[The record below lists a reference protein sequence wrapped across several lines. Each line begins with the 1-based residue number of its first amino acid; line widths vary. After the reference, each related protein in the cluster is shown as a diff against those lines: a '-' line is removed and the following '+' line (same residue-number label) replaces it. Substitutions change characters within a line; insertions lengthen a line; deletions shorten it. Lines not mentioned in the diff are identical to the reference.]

1 MNEVESFTIPYLIRI
16 WLRTRFKLVE
26 AIREWFGAHLME
38 DLVVTRIIPKQENEE
53 RIGSVLVVGSGIGGM
68 QAALDLANSGLMVHM
83 VNDEPSIGG
92 TMSRLDKTFP
102 TGDCAMC
109 MISPR
114 MVESSRHPNIKMH
127 TMAKVVSVSGHEG
140 NFTATIELKARYVD
154 PERCTG
160 CGACESEC
168 PTKVFNVFNLGL
180 DKRKAI
186 YALFPQAVPNTRA
199 IDPAHCLYLTKKVCR
214 KCEKVCDAKAINFED
229 QDKLIDVQVGSI
241 ILTPGL
247 KTYQPEIR
255 QELGYGKLQNVVT
268 SLQFE
273 RLLSA
278 SGPCSGTVAR
288 PSDGRHPKRLAW
300 IQCVG
305 SRNSHNSNP
314 WCSSVCCMY
323 AAKQSIIAKEHDS
336 EVQSTIF
343 YMELRAFGKDFDKY
357 IEKAKKDAG
366 VVYKRAMISE
376 IIEDPETRNLLIHT
390 VGEDGRLVNEEFDMV
405 ILSIGFEPRKD
416 AFELAKIFG
425 ISTDEYGFPQTS
437 KLRPVETS
445 RKGVYVAGTYQGPKD
460 IPETVIQGSGAAAQ
474 AMALLGDRRGTEVKE
489 VILPDEKDIAGEEPK
504 IGVFVCHCG
513 TNIAGTVDVK
523 KVAEMAAKEPG
534 VAHSETVIYACAPDG
549 QQKIRELIKEKGLNR
564 VVVASCTPRTHA
576 PLFQDTIREVGLNKF
591 LFELADIRE
600 QCSWCHMHDNENATK
615 KAIEIV
621 NMNVAK
627 TKRLVPVTT
636 SSVGVNHTALV
647 VGGGI
652 AGMTASL
659 SLAEQGYG
667 VHLVERSDSLGGL
680 LKNVRANLE
689 GDDVQAFLADV
700 VRKVENNAAITVHT
714 GTTVEKIDGF
724 VGNFEST
731 LVDKE
736 KIGHGAF
743 LIASGGVEYSPIE
756 YGYEQSDKIITQ
768 RELEILLAEKG
779 PEKDKCYVMI
789 QCVGS
794 REEPNNYCSRICC
807 QDALKNSIAIKEKAP
822 DAQVVVIYRDLRAY
836 GLKEDYYRRARDLG
850 VLFLLYTPEAKPQV
864 EVIGDKIKVN
874 LAGKVLD
881 REMAIDADYV
891 VLSTGLRPQPDG
903 DEFAK
908 KFKLTCNIDGFLLE
922 AHVKLRPVDF
932 PSEGFFLAGLAH
944 APKNLEETISQSL
957 AAAGRVGALLS
968 HKSLTVSGVISKH
981 NRDICMSCLACVKKC
996 PFGAPFID
1004 VDGKVS
1010 HNEVKCTG
1018 CGICAGVCP
1027 AKAYQVNYFRDDQI
1041 LAMIDS
1047 VTEMR

>member
-1 MNEVESFTIPYLIRI
+1 
-16 WLRTRFKLVE
+16 
-26 AIREWFGAHLME
+26 ME
-38 DLVVTRIIPKQENEE
+38 DLAVTRITPQQENSD

-68 QAALDLANSGLMVHM
+68 QAALDLANSGLMVHLI
-83 VNDEPSIGG
+83 NDEPSIGG

-127 TMAKVVSVSGHEG
+127 TMARVAGVSGQEG
-140 NFTATIELKARYVD
+140 NFTATIEQKARYVD
-154 PERCTG
+154 ADRCTG
-160 CGACESEC
+160 CGECEPKC
-168 PTKVFNVFNLGL
+168 PSKVFNVFNQGL

-199 IDPAHCLYLTKKVCR
+199 IDPAHCLYLTKNVCR
-214 KCEKVCDAKAINFED
+214 KCEKVCQANAINFED
-229 QDKLIDVQVGSI
+229 QDKLFDVQVGSV

-255 QELGYGKLQNVVT
+255 QELGYGKLKNVVT

-288 PSDGRHPKRLAW
+288 PSDGGHPKRLAW
-300 IQCVG
+300 VQCVG

-323 AAKQSIIAKEHDS
+323 AAKQSIIAKEHDN
-336 EVQSTIF
+336 EVQATVF

-357 IEKAKKDAG
+357 IEKAKNDAE
-366 VVYKRAMISE
+366 VVYKRAMVAE
-376 IIEDPETRNLLIHT
+376 VVEDPETQNLLIHS
-390 VGEDGRLVNEEFDMV
+390 VGDDGKLVKEEFDMV
-405 ILSIGFEPRKD
+405 ILSIGFEPRDD
-416 AFELAKIFG
+416 AAEFSKIFG
-425 ISTDEYGFPQTS
+425 IDTDEYGFAQTS
-437 KLRPVETS
+437 KLRPVATS

-460 IPETVIQGSGAAAQ
+460 IPETVIQGSGAAAE
-474 AMALLGDRRGTEVKE
+474 AMALLGDKRGTEVEE
-489 VILPDEKDIAGEEPK
+489 VILPDERDIEGEEPK
-504 IGVFVCHCG
+504 VGVIVCHCG
-513 TNIAGTVDVK
+513 TNIAGTVDVQ
-523 KVAEMAAKEPG
+523 KVADVAANEPG
-534 VAHSETVIYACAPDG
+534 VTHTETIIYACAPDG
-549 QQKIRELIKEKGLNR
+549 QQKIRDLIQEKGLNR
-564 VVVASCTPRTHA
+564 VVVASCTPRTHS

-600 QCSWCHMHDNENATK
+600 QCSWCHMNDNENATN

-621 NMNVAK
+621 NMTIAK
-627 TKRLVPVTT
+627 TKRLDPV
-636 SSVGVNHTALV
+636 SSASVGVNHTALV

-652 AGMTASL
+652 SGMTAAL
-659 SLAEQGYG
+659 SLVDQGYG
-667 VHLVERSDSLGGL
+667 VHLVERFDSLGGL
-680 LKNVRANLE
+680 LKNVRYNLE
-689 GDDVQAFLADV
+689 GEAVQPFLADV
-700 VRKVENNAAITVHT
+700 IERVENSPAITVHK
-714 GTTVEKIDGF
+714 GATVDKIDGF
-724 VGNFEST
+724 VGNFETT
-731 LVDKE
+731 LSNQKNV
-736 KIGHGAF
+736 GHGAL
-743 LIASGGVEYSPIE
+743 LIASGGTEYSPTE
-756 YGYEQSDKIITQ
+756 YEYEQSDKVITQ
-768 RELEILLAEKG
+768 RELEAQLAEKD
-779 PEKDKCYVMI
+779 PEDQQTYVMI

-794 REEPNNYCSRICC
+794 REDPNNYCSRICC

-822 DAQVVVIYRDLRAY
+822 EAQVVVIYRDMRSY

-850 VLFLLYTPEAKPQV
+850 VLFFLYTPDEKPQV
-864 EVIGDKIKVN
+864 EVGDDKVRVT
-874 LAGKVLD
+874 LAGKVLGK
-881 REMAIDADYV
+881 EMAIDADYV

-908 KFKLTCNIDGFLLE
+908 TLKLTCNIDGFLLE

-968 HKSLTVSGVISKH
+968 NDSLTVSGVISKH

-1004 VDGKVS
+1004 EDGMVS

-1027 AKAYQVNYFRDDQI
+1027 AKAYQVNYFRDDQL

-1047 VTEMR
+1047 VTEMD

>member
-1 MNEVESFTIPYLIRI
+1 M
-16 WLRTRFKLVE
+16 TRMTPQQNNADK
-26 AIREWFGAHLME
+26 
-38 DLVVTRIIPKQENEE
+38 
-53 RIGSVLVVGSGIGGM
+53 IGSVLVVGSGIGGM
-68 QAALDLANSGLMVHM
+68 QAALDLANSGFMVHM
-83 VNDEPSIGG
+83 VSDEPSIGG

-114 MVESSRHPNIKMH
+114 MVESSRHPNIKLH
-127 TMAKVVSVSGHEG
+127 TLAKVQSIDGHEG
-140 NFTATIELKARYVD
+140 NFVATINQRARYVD
-154 PERCTG
+154 PDKCTG
-160 CGACESEC
+160 CGACEPKC
-168 PTKVFNVFNLGL
+168 PTKVFDSFNQGL
-180 DKRKAI
+180 NKRKAI

-199 IDPAHCLYLTKKVCR
+199 IDPQNCLYLTKNVCR
-214 KCEKVCDAKAINFED
+214 KCEKVCDANAINFED
-229 QDKLIDVQVGSI
+229 TDKEIEINIGSV

-247 KTYQPEIR
+247 ATYQPEIR
-255 QELGYGKLQNVVT
+255 QEFGYGRHKNVVT

-278 SGPCSGTVAR
+278 SGPCGGEVAR
-288 PSDGRHPKRLAW
+288 PSDGTHPKRLAW

-323 AAKQSIIAKEHDS
+323 AAKQSIIAKEHDPD
-336 EVQSTIF
+336 VQSTVF

-357 IEKAKKDAG
+357 IEKAKNDAE
-366 VVYKRAMISE
+366 VVYKRAMVSE
-376 IIEDPETRNLLIHT
+376 VIEDRETGNLFIHSVGDDGKLI
-390 VGEDGRLVNEEFDMV
+390 NEEFDMV

-416 AFELAKIFG
+416 AIEFSEIFG
-425 ISTDEYGFPQTS
+425 ISSDEYGFAKTS

-445 RKGVYVAGTYQGPKD
+445 RQGIYVAGTYQGPKD
-460 IPETVIQGSGAAAQ
+460 IPETVIQGSGAAAE
-474 AMALLGDRRGTEVKE
+474 AMALLGSKRGSEVTEV
-489 VILPDEKDIAGEEPK
+489 VLPDERDTTGEEPR
-504 IGVFVCHCG
+504 IGVIVCHCG

-523 KVAEMAAKEPG
+523 KVAEVAAGEPG
-534 VAHSETVIYACAPDG
+534 VAHSETIIYACAPDG
-549 QQKIRELIKEKGLNR
+549 QQKIRDLVQEKNLNR
-564 VVVASCTPRTHA
+564 VVVASCTPRTHG
-576 PLFQDTIREVGLNKF
+576 PLFMDTIREVGLNKF

-600 QCSWCHMHDNENATK
+600 QCSWCHMSDKENATS

-627 TKRLVPVTT
+627 TRLLAPVTT
-636 SSVGVNHTALV
+636 ASVGVDHTALV

-652 AGMTASL
+652 AGMNASL
-659 SLAEQGYG
+659 SLAAQGYG
-667 VHLVERSDSLGGL
+667 VHLVERSNELGGL
-680 LKNVRANLE
+680 LRNVYTTID
-689 GDDVQAFLADV
+689 GDDVQGYLEDII
-700 VRKVENNAAITVHT
+700 RKVTTNSAITVHLE
-714 GTTVEKIDGF
+714 TTVEKIDGF
-724 VGNFEST
+724 VGNFNST
-731 LVDKE
+731 MENGTTLA
-736 KIGHGAF
+736 HGAL
-743 LIASGGVEYSPIE
+743 LIAAGGVEYEPVE
-756 YGYEQSDKIITQ
+756 YGYEQSDRVITQ
-768 RELEILLAEKG
+768 RQLETELNTNG
-779 PEKDKCYVMI
+779 PEKEATYVMI

-807 QDALKNSIAIKEKAP
+807 QDALKNAIAIKQKSPEAK
-822 DAQVVVIYRDLRAY
+822 VIVLYRDMRSY
-836 GLKEDYYRRARDLG
+836 GLKEDYYRQARDLG
-850 VLFLLYTPEAKPQV
+850 VLFFLYTPDLKPQT
-864 EVIGDKIKVN
+864 EIRGDKVQVTFLSTI
-874 LAGKVLD
+874 LGKDMVV
-881 REMAIDADYV
+881 DADYL

-903 DEFAK
+903 NEFAK

-968 HKSLTVSGVISKH
+968 KEKLSVSGVISKH
-981 NRDICMSCLACVKKC
+981 NRDLCMSCLACVRRC

-1004 VDGKVS
+1004 EDGKVS

-1027 AKAYQVNYFRDDQI
+1027 AKAYQVNYFRDDQL

-1047 VTEMR
+1047 VTEK

>member
-1 MNEVESFTIPYLIRI
+1 
-16 WLRTRFKLVE
+16 
-26 AIREWFGAHLME
+26 ME
-38 DLVVTRIIPKQENEE
+38 DFAVTKITPPQDNKE

-68 QAALDLANSGLMVHM
+68 QAALDLADSGLLVHM
-83 VNDEPSIGG
+83 VNDEPSVGG

-127 TMAKVVSVSGHEG
+127 TLASVSAITGEEG
-140 NFTATIELKARYVD
+140 NFTATIHQKARYVD
-154 PERCTG
+154 PDRCTG
-160 CGACESEC
+160 CADCEPKC
-168 PTKVFNVFNLGL
+168 PSKVFNVFNQGL

-199 IDPAHCLYLTKKVCR
+199 IDPNHCLYLTKNVCR
-214 KCEKVCDAKAINFED
+214 KCEKVCQADAINFED
-229 QDKLIDVQVGSI
+229 KDTFIDVHVGSVV
-241 ILTPGL
+241 LTPGL

-255 QELGYGKLQNVVT
+255 QELGYGKHQNVVT

-278 SGPCSGTVAR
+278 SGPSSGTVER
-288 PSDGRHPKRLAW
+288 PSDGGHPKRLAW

-323 AAKQSIIAKEHDS
+323 AAKQSIIAKEHDN
-336 EVQSTIF
+336 EIQSTVF

-357 IEKAKKDAG
+357 IDKAKNDAE
-366 VVYKRAMISE
+366 VVYKRAMVAE
-376 IIEDPETRNLLIHT
+376 IVEDPETKDLIIHS
-390 VGEDGRLVNEEFDMV
+390 VADDGKLVKEEFDMV
-405 ILSIGFEPRKD
+405 ILSIGFEPRED
-416 AFELAKIFG
+416 AADFAQIFG
-425 ISTDEYGFPQTS
+425 IDTDEYGFAQTS

-445 RKGVYVAGTYQGPKD
+445 RKGVYVAGIYQGPKD
-460 IPETVIQGSGAAAQ
+460 IPETVIQGSGAAAE
-474 AMALLGDRRGTEVKE
+474 AMALLGESRGTEVEK
-489 VILPDEKDIAGEEPK
+489 VVLPDEKDIEDEEPK
-504 IGVFVCHCG
+504 IGVIVCHCG
-513 TNIAGTVDVK
+513 TNIAGVVDVE
-523 KVAEMAAKEPG
+523 KVADAALDEQG
-534 VAHSETVIYACAPDG
+534 VAHAETIVYACAPDG
-549 QQKIRELIKEKGLNR
+549 QQKIRELIQEKGLNR

-600 QCSWCHMHDNENATK
+600 QCSWCHMHDNEHATS

-627 TKRLVPVTT
+627 TRNLVPVTT
-636 SSVGVNHTALV
+636 GSVGVNHTALV
-647 VGGGI
+647 IGGGI

-659 SLAEQGYG
+659 SLVAQGYG
-667 VHLVERSDSLGGL
+667 VHLVERSETLGGL
-680 LKNVRANLE
+680 LTNVRYNLE
-689 GDDVQAFLADV
+689 GDELQPYLADV
-700 VRKVENNAAITVHT
+700 IEKVKNNSAITLHM
-714 GTTVEKIDGF
+714 GTTVDQIDGF
-724 VGNFEST
+724 VGNFET
-731 LVDKE
+731 ILANKE
-736 KIGHGAF
+736 TIGHGAM
-743 LIASGGVEYSPIE
+743 LIASGGVEYQPAE
-756 YGYEQSDKIITQ
+756 YNYEQSDSIITQ
-768 RELEILLAEKG
+768 RELEDLLAEKG
-779 PEKDKCYVMI
+779 PENEKTYVMI

-807 QDALKNSIAIKEKAP
+807 QDALKNSIAIKEAAP
-822 DAQVVVIYRDLRAY
+822 DSQVVVIYRDMRAY

-850 VLFLLYTPEAKPQV
+850 VLFFLYTPDAKP
-864 EVIGDKIKVN
+864 EVAVDGDKVRVT
-874 LAGKVLD
+874 LDGKVLG
-881 REMAIDADYV
+881 REMVIDADYLI
-891 VLSTGLRPQPDG
+891 LSTGLRPQPDG

-968 HKSLTVSGVISKH
+968 KDSLTVSGVISKH

-1004 VDGKVS
+1004 EDGRVS

-1027 AKAYQVNYFRDDQI
+1027 AKAYQVNYFRDDQL

-1047 VTEMR
+1047 VTEMK

>member
-1 MNEVESFTIPYLIRI
+1 MTSGLLI
-16 WLRTRFKLVE
+16 
-26 AIREWFGAHLME
+26 GANLME
-38 DLVVTRIIPKQENEE
+38 DLFVTRITPKQDNAN

-68 QAALDLANSGLMVHM
+68 QASLDLANSGLMVHL

-92 TMSRLDKTFP
+92 TMARLDKTFP

-114 MVESSRHPNIKMH
+114 MVESSRHPNIKMY
-127 TMAKVVSVSGHEG
+127 TMATVASVVGDAG
-140 NFTATIELKARYVD
+140 DFTATVVQKARYVD
-154 PERCTG
+154 AERCTG
-160 CGACESEC
+160 CGACEPTC
-168 PTKVFNVFNLGL
+168 PSKVFNVFNLGL

-199 IDPAHCLYLTKKVCR
+199 IDPAHCLYLTKNVCR
-214 KCEKVCDAKAINFED
+214 KCEKACEANAINFAD
-229 QDKLIDVQVGSI
+229 QDKTIDLHVGSI

-288 PSDGRHPKRLAW
+288 PSDGGHPKRLAW

-305 SRNSHNSNP
+305 SRNAHNGNP

-323 AAKQSIIAKEHDS
+323 AAKQSIIAYEHDND
-336 EVQSTIF
+336 VQSTIF

-357 IEKAKKDAG
+357 IDKAKKDAG
-366 VVYKRAMISE
+366 VIYKRAMIAE
-376 IIEDPETRNLLIHT
+376 INEDPRTKNLLINS
-390 VGEDGRLVNEEFDMV
+390 VADDGRLVREEFDMV
-405 ILSIGFEPRKD
+405 ILSIGFEPRTD
-416 AFELAKIFG
+416 AAAFAGIFG
-425 ISTDEYGFPQTS
+425 IATDEYGFAQTS
-437 KLRPVETS
+437 KLKPVETS

-460 IPETVIQGSGAAAQ
+460 IPETVIQGSGAAAK
-474 AMALLGDRRGTEVKE
+474 AMALLGDSRGTEVKE
-489 VILPDEKDIAGEEPK
+489 VVLPDELDIDGEAPR
-504 IGVFVCHCG
+504 IGVIVCHCG

-523 KVAEMAAKEPG
+523 KVAEEAAKEPG
-534 VAHSETVIYACAPDG
+534 VAHSETIIYACAPDG
-549 QQKIRELIKEKGLNR
+549 QQKIKDLIKEKHLNR
-564 VVVASCTPRTHA
+564 IVVASCTPRTHA

-600 QCSWCHMHDNENATK
+600 QCSWCHMHDNANATH

-621 NMNVAK
+621 NMNIAK
-627 TKRLVPVTT
+627 TKRLVPVT
-636 SSVGVNHTALV
+636 SASVGVTHTALV
-647 VGGGI
+647 IGGGI

-659 SLAEQGYG
+659 SLVAQGYG
-667 VHLVERSDSLGGL
+667 VHLVERAGTLGGL
-680 LKNVRANLE
+680 LKSVRANLE
-689 GDDVQAFLADV
+689 GDDVQAFLATTV
-700 VRKVENNAAITVHT
+700 QKVENNAAIKVHL

-724 VGNFEST
+724 VGNFVTT
-731 LVDKE
+731 LADKE
-736 KIGHGAF
+736 TISHGAL
-743 LIASGGVEYSPIE
+743 LIASGGEEYNPVEYS
-756 YGYEQSDKIITQ
+756 YDQSDKIITQ
-768 RELEILLAEKG
+768 RELETVLAEKG
-779 PEKDKCYVMI
+779 PENLKSYVMI

-794 REEPNNYCSRICC
+794 REDPNNYCSRICC

-822 DAQVVVIYRDLRAY
+822 DAQVVVIYRDMRAY

-850 VLFLLYTPEAKPQV
+850 VLFLLYTPDEKPRV
-864 EVIGDKIKVN
+864 EVAGDKVTVT
-874 LAGKVLD
+874 LAGKVLGK
-881 REMAIDADYV
+881 EMVLEADYL

-903 DEFAK
+903 DDFAK
-908 KFKLTCNIDGFLLE
+908 KLKLTCNIDGFLLE

-932 PSEGFFLAGLAH
+932 PSEGYFLAGLAH

-968 HKSLTVSGVISKH
+968 HSSLTVSGVISKH
-981 NRDICMSCLACVKKC
+981 NRNICMSCLACVKKC

-1004 VDGKVS
+1004 VDGRVS

-1027 AKAYQVNYFRDDQI
+1027 AKAYQVNYFRDDQM

-1047 VTEMR
+1047 VTDMT